1 MEKLK
6 QFVTRK
12 NLLLVSMIG
21 GILGLV
27 LVLSYMITIN
37 STSFTSALSL
47 LSFLCFLFYADFV
60 LLLLLTLGYAF
71 VIFFA
76 QQKNVTMYV
85 LGGCTLGAFISAL
98 ICFPAVNAISQVL
111 NGDFSAIFSLAYSG
125 ANVDIWMI
133 LMLILQVASGVIG
146 GYLRF
151 VKKGEELSQ
160 EDLSQIQDAA
170 KQVGDTARKAAADV
184 ASGTVKLSE
193 KWKAYYQTEKGKKN
207 VRIVGAVV
215 AVAVVAI
222 AGVSIWSSMQKT
234 PIDLTSA
241 CEVTYSGYDGE
252 GYAYVYCDVD
262 YDINDS
268 QVATFVYDV
277 TYTVENDGALSNGDK
292 VKLTANY
299 SEKTADSLKLK
310 VENAERELTVEG
322 LTPVYRTF
330 ADIPS
335 DISSQ
340 FDQSTKDA
348 LNADIMA
355 DEGTSFGPESITI
368 NSCDN
373 IGVYY
378 AYNTYY
384 GSGTVYYLY
393 RVDVTREYSYAIDK
407 NVEYYSVSVDPISSE
422 YVLTLDDPES
432 NDIYVSE
439 VYLYDDE
446 KTDQKA
452 VDNFSLYMSDLEIV
466 KENLSTDTYKDSR
479 TDK

>member
-6 QFVTRK
+6 QYVTRK
-12 NLLLVSMIG
+12 NLLLVSMID
-21 GILGLV
+21 GILGLL
-27 LVLSYMITIN
+27 LVLAYMITMN
-37 STSFTSALSL
+37 STSISSALSL
-47 LSFLCFLFYADFV
+47 LSFLCFLFYANFV
-60 LLLLLTLGYAF
+60 LLLLLTAGYAF
-71 VIFFA
+71 VIFLA

-125 ANVDIWMI
+125 TNVDIWMI
-133 LMLILQVASGVIG
+133 LMLILQVACGVIG

-151 VKKGEELSQ
+151 VKKGQDLSQ
-160 EDLSQIQDAA
+160 EDLSQMQDAA

-184 ASGTVKLSE
+184 AQGTVKLSQ
-193 KWKAYYQTEKGKKN
+193 KWKEYYQTEKGKKN
-207 VRIVGAVV
+207 VRILGAVV
-215 AVAVVAI
+215 AVVVVAI
-222 AGVSIWSSMQKT
+222 VGVNIWSSMQKT

-241 CEVTYSGYDGE
+241 CEVSYSGFDGA
-252 GYAYVYCDVD
+252 GYAYVDCDVD
-262 YDINDS
+262 YDINNS
-268 QVATFVYDV
+268 QIATFVYDV

-292 VKLTANY
+292 VTLSANY

-322 LTPVYRTF
+322 LTVVYRTF

-335 DISSQ
+335 DVSGQ
-340 FDQSTKDA
+340 FDQTTKAA
-348 LNADIMA
+348 LTADIME
-355 DEGTSFGPESITI
+355 DEGSSFGPESITI

-384 GSGTVYYLY
+384 GTGTVYYLY
-393 RVDVTREYSYAIDK
+393 RVDVTREYSYSIDK
-407 NVEYYSVSVDPISSE
+407 NVEYYSVSIDPISST
-422 YVLTLDDPES
+422 YSLTLDDPES
-432 NDIYVSE
+432 SDFYVSE
-439 VYLYDDE
+439 IYLYDEE

-452 VDNFSLYMSDLEIV
+452 VDNFSLYMSDLETV
-466 KENLSTDTYKDSR
+466 KENLSKDTYKDSS